1 MKWNLRMVAAE
12 RGIWHASDLRRA
24 LSSAGLEI
32 STGKMSTLWS
42 TTPVTVRLG
51 DLDVIC
57 AVLECEP
64 SDLLVPEMEA
74 GPPAAPQKPR
84 PAPTPVRPT
93 RTTERSLPP
102 A

>member
-1 MKWNLRMVAAE
+1 MVAAE

-24 LSSAGLEI
+24 LSSAGLKV
-32 STGKMSTLWS
+32 SVGKMSTLWS

-64 SDLLVPEMEA
+64 SDLLVPETPTEA
-74 GPPAAPQKPR
+74 PAT
-84 PAPTPVRPT
+84 APTPPLLPVSVRPA
-93 RTTERSLPP
+93 RATTRSLPP